1 MGAFDSA
8 ALRAAFG
15 AFMTGVSV
23 VTARAADGA
32 PAGFTANSYTS
43 VSLNPPLLLVCPA
56 RRLSSFAVFS
66 SCDNFA
72 VSILADDQR
81 EIAEFFASPHSDRF
95 SRAAWRADAAGCPLM
110 EGAAAFFSCRA
121 HRRVEAGDHLILIGE
136 ITDFGREARA
146 GLGYADGGYFTLA
159 LERRAACSS
168 APVAGAIVEYE
179 GRVLLSRTPRGMSLP
194 HAAAD
199 GAGPRAAI
207 AAKLSAAGVRAEC
220 GAVYSVFADRRSGE
234 YAVYYRATAADGN
247 ARGLGAYYP
256 ADDLAGMSFTSP
268 ALSEMM
274 RRYRRERRGGEFG
287 MYVGDETRG
296 DVHPAGGAV
305 AV

>member
-1 MGAFDSA
+1 MSAFDSA

-23 VTARAADGA
+23 VTARGEGGVF
-32 PAGFTANSYTS
+32 AGFTANSFSS

-56 RRLSSFAVFS
+56 FRLSSFPAFN
-66 SCDNFA
+66 SCENFA

-81 EIAEFFASPHSDRF
+81 EIAECFASPHSDRF
-95 SRAAWRADAAGCPLM
+95 SRTAWREDAAGCPLI
-110 EGAAAFFSCRA
+110 EGAAASFSCRA

-136 ITDFGREARA
+136 ITSFCRAAKA

-159 LERRAACSS
+159 LERRAAE
-168 APVAGAIVEYE
+168 AGAQIAGAIVEYD
-179 GRVLLSRTPRGMSLP
+179 GRVLLERTPQGMRLP
-194 HAAAD
+194 CATAD

-207 AAKLSAAGVRAEC
+207 SAKLSAAGLRAEC
-220 GAVYSVFADRRSGE
+220 GAVYSVFADRGRGE
-234 YAVYYRATAADGN
+234 YAVYYRATATDAD

-256 ADDLAGMSFTSP
+256 ADEIGEMTFVSA
-268 ALSEMM
+268 AVSEMM
-274 RRYRRERRGGEFG
+274 RRYRRERQSGAFG

-296 DVHPAGGAV
+296 DISAGAV